1 MTDEHKNTYAGQL
14 PEIPEQEEQTDLP
27 FTISREQVCSVV
39 QDLLP
44 LYSEGLESKETKQFI
59 EEHLTDCPECQRS
72 LELLREPLPGKIQDE
87 AKMEDALRKVRRK
100 FKWNKT
106 LVIILSLICLLFAG
120 IGGWM
125 TLKNMQIPGSDL
137 KLVLKNEENGQT
149 EAMIIYYGGPLLYV
163 QAAEKE
169 KGFYDIRA
177 YGWSTDSSDHNSVK
191 ELTLRNPVD
200 EIRVNG
206 YLMYQDGVMIS
217 PRCLELFQNANGY
230 AGSTYQM
237 SLSRPDLL
245 SMSFHMEADTEDPDS
260 CIWTWVS
267 DESESRKPDSDLLSL
282 YKANAMV
289 IMALTPNLSKI
300 QLVSSDYQPYLIITR
315 DDLNKV
321 LESRDLTTDIRTPA
335 DLQKII
341 NTFPVL
347 VG

>member
-1 MTDEHKNTYAGQL
+1 MTDEHKNRYNGQL
-14 PEIPEQEEQTDLP
+14 PEIPEQKEQMEHSIS
-27 FTISREQVCSVV
+27 ISRDQVCSVV

-44 LYSEGLESKETKQFI
+44 LYTEGLESEETKRFVEKHI
-59 EEHLTDCPECQRS
+59 SDCPECQKS
-72 LELLREPLPGKIQDE
+72 LELLREPLPEKIQDE
-87 AKMEDALRKVRRK
+87 AKMEDALRKVRQK

-120 IGGWM
+120 VGGWM

-137 KLVLKNEENGQT
+137 KLVLKNEENSQT
-149 EAMIIYYGGPLLYV
+149 EAMIIYYGGPLLY
-163 QAAEKE
+163 AHATENE

-191 ELTLRNPVD
+191 ELTLDNPVD

-206 YLMYQDGVMIS
+206 FLMYQDGVMIS

-245 SMSFHMEADTEDPDS
+245 SMSFHMEADTDNPDS
-260 CIWTWVS
+260 CTWTWVS

-300 QLVSSDYQPYLIITR
+300 QLVSSDHQPYLIITR
-315 DDLNKV
+315 EDLNKV
-321 LESRDLTTDIRTPA
+321 LESKGLSADIRTPA

-341 NTFPVL
+341 NAFPAL
-347 VG
+347 GG